1 MNAYSA
7 RAAIADAER
16 VSRQHIAD
24 MLARY
29 PELTAAEVAEIVDFL
44 RNGRQ
49 LEIGLLTCNQSIRP
63 QLDAFMA
70 EHRSKLSLGLFETA
84 GLVGGLMALLA
95 GCWLLWEL
103 FGPTPV

>member
-1 MNAYSA
+1 MNSYSA
-7 RAAIADAER
+7 SAAIADAER
-16 VSRQHIAD
+16 VSRQQIAD

-29 PELTAAEVAEIVDFL
+29 PDLSPTEVAEIVDFL

-63 QLDAFMA
+63 QLDAFMV
-70 EHRSKLSLGLFETA
+70 EHRRKLSLGAVETA

-95 GCWLLWEL
+95 GCWLLWEM

>member
-1 MNAYSA
+1 MNAHSA

-29 PELTAAEVAEIVDFL
+29 PNLSTAEVAEIVDFL
-44 RNGRQ
+44 RHGRQ
-49 LEIGLLTCNQSIRP
+49 LEIGLLTCNQAIRP

-70 EHRSKLSLGLFETA
+70 EHRRKLSLDAIETA
-84 GLVGGLMALLA
+84 GLVVGLMALLA
-95 GCWLLWEL
+95 GCWLLWEM